1 MRLNVTA
8 AGHSARQ
15 AALLNGTN
23 MSPLDRFAISS
34 GGTVDLVHATQL
46 ENVWTEVPLL
56 SKESKSAYTIEL
68 TGNIPPET
76 AGKMLHVGLLL
87 EDGTLY
93 ATAEYNPDAGG
104 TFIDASTTFTFFGL
118 LTEEN
123 FDGLVIRYE
132 ALDVDDVSQRIATNA
147 TALINTQIDA
157 TVFELLKFQSQN
169 AAQNLALQAQI
180 STLKGQSE

>member
-8 AGHSARQ
+8 AGHAARQ

-34 GGTVDLVHATQL
+34 GGTADLVHATQL

-68 TGNIPPET
+68 TGNIPPEA
-76 AGKMLHVGLLL
+76 AGKMAHVGLLL

-132 ALDVDDVSQRIATNA
+132 ALDLDETAKRISDEA
-147 TALINTQIDA
+147 TARINAQTDAAMIQIVTHLSGLNRD
-157 TVFELLKFQSQN
+157 LLAQQN
-169 AAQNLALQAQI
+169 KLN
-180 STLKGQSE
+180 TLEASHV